1 MMVSRRVGLSAVSIG
16 LGLLAVATPATAQ
29 NPVYSLDTIPVSVGS
44 RVLSTSTRAVEVITA
59 SQLASR
65 PFRSLNDALD
75 WALSVDLQ
83 PRSPAQADISL
94 RGGSFEQ
101 ILVLVDGVR
110 MSDPQTGHF
119 DLDLAVPIERIERIE
134 ILRGAASAVYG
145 ADAFGGVI
153 NIVTKGAR
161 DEATATVRMEG
172 GTFGEVA
179 GGFEAGGA
187 VGAWDVSG
195 GVSYDEGDGHRDGT
209 DFKVGQAQA
218 RVLGQVAGG
227 RLAVDAGYAWRDFGA
242 ADFYAPFPSYE
253 ETRTRTG
260 SARWAGALSERVIL
274 NVGAALREHDDDFV
288 LRRGDPAFYQNI
300 HASNQTQF
308 ESSLSIDL
316 GASDLV
322 VGAEWASETV
332 QSNALGNRNQER
344 TAAFAELAVGRGS
357 VSGQLGARL
366 DQRDELAEAFLSPS
380 ASIAWRPSE
389 RLRLRTSAARAFRA
403 PTWTDRY
410 YEDPANLGNPNL
422 EVERGWSFEAGADLS
437 AGRALLTGT
446 VFRRNTNN
454 LIDWARLDSDPNA
467 RWETRNVESADFT
480 GLELALSGMAVG
492 SVDLRAGASFI
503 NLETS
508 ENPGFFSKSSL
519 RPLTRSVMVGAGVAL
534 PAGIRLEAMLQ
545 HRRRTATEQGEF
557 LDLRLA
563 LPVRNGEVWVDGTN
577 LLDDPMPDLTGFAVA
592 GRALRVGFRA
602 HFGPSS
608 R

>member
-1 MMVSRRVGLSAVSIG
+1 MSRSFSIG
-16 LGLLAVATPATAQ
+16 LFAATTVAVTAPAPVAAQ
-29 NPVYSLDTIPVSVGS
+29 DRVYGLDTIPVMVGS
-44 RVLSTSTRAVEVITA
+44 RLQAASARAVEIITA
-59 SQLASR
+59 DQIASLPVR
-65 PFRSLNDALD
+65 TLMDALD

-83 PRSPAQADISL
+83 PRSPAQADISM

-119 DLDLAVPIERIERIE
+119 DLDLAVPLERIERIE

-153 NIVTKGAR
+153 NVVTKGSR
-161 DEATATVRMEG
+161 ATPSATVRLEG
-172 GTFGEVA
+172 GSFGEAA
-179 GGFEAGGA
+179 GGLEAGGA
-187 VGAWDVSG
+187 IGAWDLSG
-195 GVSYDEGDGHRDGT
+195 GASYDQGDGHRDGT
-209 DFKVGQAQA
+209 DYTVGQAQA
-218 RVLGQVAGG
+218 RLAGDVAGG
-227 RLAVDAGYAWRDFGA
+227 RLTVTGGYAWRDFGA

-260 SARWAGALSERVIL
+260 SAQWGGPLSDRVTL
-274 NVGAALREHDDDFV
+274 TMGAALREHDDDFV

-308 ESSLSIDL
+308 ESSLGIDL

-322 VGAEWASETV
+322 IGAEWASESIN
-332 QSNALGNRNQER
+332 SNALGEREQER
-344 TAAFAELAVGRGS
+344 AAAFAELAVARGS
-357 VSGQLGARL
+357 VSGQVGMRL
-366 DQRDELAEAFLSPS
+366 DQRDELSETFVSPS
-380 ASIAWRPSE
+380 ASVAWAASDAF
-389 RLRLRTSAARAFRA
+389 RLRASTARAFRA

-422 EVERGWSFEAGADLS
+422 EVEKGWSVEAGADWTAGGVLLS
-437 AGRALLTGT
+437 GT
-446 VFRRNTNN
+446 VFRRNTDN

-480 GLELALSGMAVG
+480 GLELSVDRLTAGAL
-492 SVDLRAGASFI
+492 DLRAGASFVS
-503 NLETS
+503 LETS

-519 RPLTRSVMVGAGVAL
+519 RPLTRSIMVGAGTAL
-534 PAGIRLEAMLQ
+534 PAGIRMELLLQ
-545 HRRRTATEQGEF
+545 HRRRTRSEQGEF
-557 LDLRLA
+557 LDLRLS
-563 LPVRNGEVWVDGTN
+563 LPVRTGEIWVDGAN

-592 GRALRVGFRA
+592 GRSLRVGFRA
-602 HFGPSS
+602 HFGPGA